1 MAGILIDTNVLV
13 YVYDARDATR
23 QKRAADTL
31 VRLAEAGAGRLS
43 AQCLAEFFSVST
55 GELQPPLSRA
65 EAVTQLEHWMRAFPV
80 YELTAQIV
88 LEAGRG
94 CRDHNLAYYDA
105 QIWAAARLNQ
115 LTAVF
120 SEDFQDGLV
129 LEGIHFANPFAAGF
143 EIGEWV

>member
-13 YVYDARDATR
+13 YVYDARDAAR

-31 VRLAEAGAGRLS
+31 LRLAEAGAGRLS
-43 AQCLAEFFSVST
+43 AQCLAEFFSVT
-55 GELQPPLSRA
+55 TRTRQPLLSRT
-65 EAVTQLEHWMRAFPV
+65 EAVLQLEHWMRAFPV
-80 YELTAQIV
+80 YDVTEQIV

-94 CRDHNLAYYDA
+94 ARDHNLPYYDA

-115 LTAVF
+115 LAAVF
-120 SEDFQDGLV
+120 SEDFQDGLI
-129 LEGIHFANPFAAGF
+129 LEGVRFANPFAAWF

>member
-13 YVYDARDATR
+13 YVYDARDAVR
-23 QKRAADTL
+23 QKQAAQVL
-31 VRLAEAGAGRLS
+31 VRLEEAGAGRLS
-43 AQCLAEFFSVST
+43 AQCLAELFSVT
-55 GELQPPLSRA
+55 TRTLKPLLNRI
-65 EAVTQLEHWMRAFPV
+65 EAVAQLEKWMQAFPAYSV
-80 YELTAQIV
+80 TEQIV

-94 CRDHNLAYYDA
+94 ARDHNLAYYDA

-129 LEGIHFANPFAAGF
+129 LEGIRFANPFAPGF
-143 EIGEWV
+143 DIEQWV